1 MNMFKRIYLFYY
13 EGFKNMTVGKTLWL
27 IILIK
32 LAVMF
37 LVLKL
42 FFFPNF
48 LKSNFD
54 TEEERID
61 YVIKELT
68 TPKY

>member
-1 MNMFKRIYLFYY
+1 MLKRIFLFYY
-13 EGFKNMTVGKTLWL
+13 EGFKGMTVGKTLWV

-32 LAVMF
+32 LAIMF

-48 LKSNFD
+48 LKTNFENED
-54 TEEERID
+54 ERVNH
-61 YVIKELT
+61 VIRELT
-68 TPKY
+68 TPIKY

>member
-1 MNMFKRIYLFYY
+1 MLKRIFVFYY
-13 EGFKNMTVGKTLWL
+13 EGFKEMTVGKTLWV

-32 LAVMF
+32 LTIMF

-48 LKSNFD
+48 LKTNFENED
-54 TEEERID
+54 DRVK
-61 YVIKELT
+61 YVIRELT
-68 TPKY
+68 TPIKY

>member
-1 MNMFKRIYLFYY
+1 MLRRIFMFYY
-13 EGFKNMTVGKTLWL
+13 EGFKDMTVGKILWT

-37 LVLKL
+37 LILRP

-48 LKSNFD
+48 LKSNFENED
-54 TEEERID
+54 ERVE
-61 YVIKELT
+61 YVTRELT
-68 TPKY
+68 SPLKY